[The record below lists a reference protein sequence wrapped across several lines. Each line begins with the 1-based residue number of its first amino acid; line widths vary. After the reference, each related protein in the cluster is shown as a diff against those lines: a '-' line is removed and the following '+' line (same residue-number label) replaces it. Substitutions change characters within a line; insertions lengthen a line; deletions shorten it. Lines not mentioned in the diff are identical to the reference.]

1 MARNF
6 VPYRQRPKCYFD
18 IETTGVLAGW
28 HEITEVAFKH
38 DTMGI
43 WACRIKPRHMDRA
56 QERALNISGYND
68 KDWADAPYIEEMWD
82 TIVAYLTDVIII
94 GHNVAGF
101 DLPMLQGESRMKKL
115 DRYNISRAW
124 EDTQGLAMTLLVPK
138 GLKYVSLKA
147 CCEFFGIGNQGQ
159 HHALEDVLRT
169 EQVYKRITQ
178 GQQGLFDVR
187 S

>member
-1 MARNF
+1 
-6 VPYRQRPKCYFD
+6 
-18 IETTGVLAGW
+18 LAGW
-28 HEITEVAFKH
+28 HEISELAFKH

-43 WACRIKPRHMDRA
+43 WSIRVQPKHM
-56 QERALNISGYND
+56 ERAHPRALEISGYN
-68 KDWADAPYIEEMWD
+68 KRDWADAPPIEEMWGR
-82 TIVAYLTDVIII
+82 IVAFLTDVIIV

-101 DLPMLQGESRMKKL
+101 DLAMLEGESRMKRL
-115 DRYNISRAW
+115 DRRDISRAW
-124 EDTQGLAMTLLVPK
+124 EDTQGLAMTLLVPR
-138 GLKYVSLKA
+138 GLKRVSLKA
-147 CCEFFGIGNQGQ
+147 CCDYYGIGNQGQ